1 MKGIPASPGI
11 AIGRVLKLEEPVIT
25 IETKTVPD
33 AEAEALRLKNAVEK
47 SAQQI
52 LIIARTVR
60 EQGHA
65 EEAEVF
71 GAHQLMLEDPEWVG
85 RIEAKIL
92 KEALNAE
99 AAVDSVT
106 AEFVAIF
113 DAMDDD
119 YLKARAA
126 DLKDVSGRL
135 IRNLL
140 GIVPVD
146 LGALTEPVILTARDL
161 TPSDTA
167 LLRQETILGFITALG
182 NKTSHTAIIARTLGI
197 PAVVGFAEAL
207 ELPDGTLA
215 ALDGDTGEIW
225 PLPTPEQQTLLEKKK
240 AEQDTDRQA
249 LEALRGQPSQTLDG
263 FEVELAGNIGKA
275 DNVKYVVEH
284 DGEGIGLFR
293 SEFLYMDREDAPTE
307 EEQYQAYTSV
317 VTAMGTK
324 PVVIRTLDAGG
335 DKHIPY
341 INTGE
346 EMNPFLGFR
355 AIRICLADPALF
367 RTQLRAILRA
377 SAHGNVKIMFPMI
390 ATLAEW
396 RAAKAAVDAVKAE
409 LTLEGIPFDN
419 ALEIGI
425 MVEIPSAAVLA
436 DLFAKEVDFFSI
448 GTNDLTQYMLAAD
461 RMNERLDTLYST
473 FNPAVL
479 RMIRQVIQA
488 GNAAGKWVG
497 MCGEAAGDL
506 RMIPLLIAMG
516 LEEFSM
522 APASILK
529 ARRLIRLLDRAALQ
543 PLLDEVMAMD
553 DAQAIE
559 ARMEAILKTL
569 SA

>member
-1 MKGIPASPGI
+1 MRGIPASPGI
-11 AIGRVLKLEEPVIT
+11 AIGRILKLEEPVIV
-25 IETKTVPD
+25 IEQKTVTD
-33 AEAEALRLKNAVEK
+33 TDGEIHRLQNAARK
-47 SAQQI
+47 SSEQI
-52 LIIARTVR
+52 SVIVQNVR

-71 GAHQLMLEDPEWVG
+71 EAHQLMLEDPEWLG
-85 RIEAKIL
+85 RIEMLIIKDSI
-92 KEALNAE
+92 NAE
-99 AAVDSVT
+99 YAVDSIT
-106 AEFVAIF
+106 AEFIAIF
-113 DAMDDD
+113 EAMDDE

-140 GIVPVD
+140 GITLPD
-146 LGALTEPVILTARDL
+146 LGGLTEPVILTARDL

-167 LLRQETILGFITALG
+167 LLRKETILGFITALG

-197 PAVVGFAEAL
+197 PAVVGFAGAL
-207 ELPDGTLA
+207 ELPGGTLA

-225 PLPTPEQQTLLEKKK
+225 PLPTKEQQAFLEKKK
-240 AEQDTDRQA
+240 SEQTADLQA
-249 LEALRGQPSQTLDG
+249 LEALRGQASTTLDG
-263 FEVELAGNIGKA
+263 FEVELAGNIGKP
-275 DNVKYVVEH
+275 DNVKYVLEH

-293 SEFLYMDREDAPTE
+293 SEFLFMDRETAPTE
-307 EEQYQAYTSV
+307 EEQYEAYKSV
-317 VTAMGTK
+317 VQAMGDK

-396 RAAKAAVDAVKAE
+396 RAAKAATEAVKIE
-409 LTLEGIPFDN
+409 LTQEGTPFDSN
-419 ALEIGI
+419 LEIGI
-425 MVEIPSAAVLA
+425 MVEIPSAAVLS

-461 RMNERLDTLYST
+461 RMNERLETLYST

-529 ARRLIRLLDRAALQ
+529 ARRLVRSLDRSKLQ
-543 PLLDEVMAMD
+543 PLLDEVMGMD
-553 DAQAIE
+553 DAQEIE
-559 ARMEAILKTL
+559 ARMDLFI
-569 SA
+569 SNC

>member
-11 AIGRVLKLEEPVIT
+11 AIGRVLKLEEPVIV
-25 IETKTVPD
+25 IENRTVPD
-33 AEAEALRLKNAVEK
+33 PEAEVLRLQNAARK
-47 SAQQI
+47 SADQI
-52 LIIARTVR
+52 LTIARTVR
-60 EQGHA
+60 ERGH
-65 EEAEVF
+65 EAEAQVF
-71 GAHQLMLEDPEWVG
+71 EAHHLMIEDPEWLS
-85 RIEAKIL
+85 RIAAQIRDEL
-92 KEALNAE
+92 RNAE
-99 AAVDSVT
+99 AAVECVT

-135 IRNLL
+135 VRNLL
-140 GIVPVD
+140 GITLPD
-146 LGALTEPVILTARDL
+146 LGSLTEPVILTAKDL

-167 LLRQETILGFITALG
+167 LLRKETVLGFITALG

-197 PAVVGFAEAL
+197 PAVVGFTGAL

-225 PLPTPEQQTLLEKKK
+225 PLPTLEQQAVLEKKK
-240 AEQDTDRQA
+240 ALQDEDRLM
-249 LEALRGQPSQTLDG
+249 LEALRGKTSETLDG
-263 FEVELAGNIGKA
+263 FEVELAGNIGKPE
-275 DNVKYVVEH
+275 NVKYVIEH

-293 SEFLYMDREDAPTE
+293 SEFLFMDRETPPTE
-307 EEQYQAYTSV
+307 EEQYSAYTGV
-317 VTAMGTK
+317 VTAMGNK

-396 RAAKAAVDAVKAE
+396 RAAKAAVEAVKAE
-409 LTLEGIPFDN
+409 LTVEGIPYDA
-419 ALEIGI
+419 ALEVGI

-436 DLFAKEVDFFSI
+436 DLFAQEVDFFSI

-461 RMNERLDTLYST
+461 RMNERLETLYST

-506 RMIPLLIAMG
+506 RMIPLLVAMG

-522 APASILK
+522 APASILR
-529 ARRLIRLLDRAALQ
+529 ARRLIRSLDKAALQ
-543 PLLDEVMAMD
+543 PLLAEVMGMD

-559 ARMEAILKTL
+559 EKMRQFLQQTL
-569 SA
+569 

>member
-25 IETKTVPD
+25 IEIKTVPD
-33 AEAEALRLKNAVEK
+33 PEAEAYRLQNAAQK

-52 LIIARTVR
+52 LAIARNVR

-65 EEAEVF
+65 AEAEVF
-71 GAHQLMLEDPEWVG
+71 EAHQLMLEDPEWLG
-85 RIEAKIL
+85 RIEALIL
-92 KEALNAE
+92 KDSLNAE
-99 AAVDSVT
+99 AAVDSIT
-106 AEFVAIF
+106 AEFIAIF
-113 DAMDDD
+113 DAMDDE

-126 DLKDVSGRL
+126 DLRDVSGRL

-140 GIVPVD
+140 GITPPD
-146 LGALTEPVILTARDL
+146 LGGLTEPVILTARDL

-167 LLRQETILGFITALG
+167 LLRKETILGFITALG

-197 PAVVGFAEAL
+197 PAVVGFAGAL

-225 PLPTPEQQTLLEKKK
+225 PLPTPEQQALLEKKK
-240 AEQDTDRQA
+240 TEQDTDRQA
-249 LEALRGQPSQTLDG
+249 LEAFRGQSSHTLDG
-263 FEVELAGNIGKA
+263 FEVELAGNIGKPE
-275 DNVKYVVEH
+275 NVKYVIDH

-293 SEFLYMDREDAPTE
+293 SEFLFMDRDTAPTE
-307 EEQYQAYTSV
+307 EEQYEAYKNV
-317 VTAMGTK
+317 VQTMGDK

-355 AIRICLADPALF
+355 AIRICLADAPLF
-367 RTQLRAILRA
+367 RTQLRGILRA

-396 RAAKAAVDAVKAE
+396 RAAKAAVEAVKVE
-409 LTLEGIPFDN
+409 LTVEGIPFDKN
-419 ALEIGI
+419 LEIGI

-436 DLFAKEVDFFSI
+436 DLFAQEVDFFSI

-461 RMNERLDTLYST
+461 RMNERLETLYST

-479 RMIRQVIQA
+479 RMIRQVILA

-506 RMIPLLIAMG
+506 RMIPLLVAMG

-522 APASILK
+522 APATILK
-529 ARRLIRLLDRAALQ
+529 ARRLIRSLDRSALQ
-543 PLLDEVMAMD
+543 PLLTEVMGMD
-553 DAQAIE
+553 DAQEIE
-559 ARMEAILKTL
+559 ARMEQFLKTL
-569 SA
+569 